1 MITTA
6 FKLRVAAVLAVLGSA
21 LLHVGAMAI
30 APEFTEE
37 IRVQGSAEQP
47 AALGNDFADLVK
59 AGDDIDPTETEPD
72 PSTEPTET
80 PPLEPV
86 KTQPDTAQPVE
97 PIPDTAQPVT
107 PQSYASVSTPDFKI
121 EPSQFEGL
129 IPPSPVEK
137 LEAVKPV
144 EPAAQPSPEQ
154 AERVEPKVAETV
166 IEPIKPVETV
176 TSVEPLKNI
185 PTPVA
190 KPEQKKVEKTKN
202 PKKTKKPTAGKRKAK
217 STVNNKSGSQNG
229 KKAAKAS
236 SSGKSKTKSK
246 SSSSGNA
253 AASNYPGKVY
263 SKIARTRQRNAGGRG
278 VTQVRFNVSSNGRAV
293 SVSVARSS
301 GNAKI
306 DSAAVA
312 HVKRASPFPKPPPG
326 ARTRFVIPIE
336 FRR

>member
-1 MITTA
+1 MITSA
-6 FKLRVAAVLAVLGSA
+6 FKLRVAAVVAVLGSA

-59 AGDDIDPTETEPD
+59 AGDDIDPTETDSAEM
-72 PSTEPTET
+72 TEPTET

-129 IPPSPVEK
+129 IPPSRVEK
-137 LEAVKPV
+137 IEAVKPV
-144 EPAAQPSPEQ
+144 EPTAQPSPEQ

-166 IEPIKPVETV
+166 IEPIEPVETV

-190 KPEQKKVEKTKN
+190 KPKQKKVEK
-202 PKKTKKPTAGKRKAK
+202 PKKPKKPSAGKRTAK
-217 STVNNKSGSQNG
+217 STVNNKAGSQNG
-229 KKAAKAS
+229 KKNAKAS
-236 SSGKSKTKSK
+236 TSGKSKTKSR
-246 SSSSGNA
+246 SSNSGNA

-278 VTQVRFNVSSNGRAV
+278 VTQVRFNVSSNGQAV